1 MHRFPHELIDAVA
14 AFLSAL
20 VPAAIGAAIAVTFE
34 RGLSWGQRFLQVIV
48 GICVSYFMTG
58 FAAWMMPWPMDD
70 FALNAVGFVFGL
82 IGFKAT
88 PQLIA
93 GAADAARR
101 LPNAVTDRLIGLL
114 PKSRKD
120 D

>member
-1 MHRFPHELIDAVA
+1 MRFPHELTDTSL
-14 AFLSAL
+14 AFLSGL
-20 VPAAIGAAIAVTFE
+20 VPSAIGATIAVTFE
-34 RGLSWGQRFLQVIV
+34 RGLSWAQRFLQVTV

-58 FAAWMMPWPMDD
+58 FSGWLSPWPLDA

-93 GAADAARR
+93 GAAEAARR
-101 LPNAVTDRLIGLL
+101 LPNAVTDRLIAFF
-114 PKSRKD
+114 PKPKKD
-120 D
+120 DK